1 MLKLGESHRFDQ
13 AQIKFMV
20 KNTIFAI
27 INTFEWRMILFLAA
41 RPLPSEGF
49 GTAPESERSSVDDVA
64 VGVGTIHIR
73 RPRPQW
79 VSNGVPPR
87 QNSLGIGERDM

>member
-1 MLKLGESHRFDQ
+1 MENDPL
-13 AQIKFMV
+13 
-20 KNTIFAI
+20 
-27 INTFEWRMILFLAA
+27 LAA
-41 RPLPSEGF
+41 RCSVPSEGF